1 MSCAPGTY
9 SDMAEQASCGS
20 CEAGTFQTKRGQ
32 TACDECMPGTWC
44 AEGAV
49 APEPCPAGTYSNV
62 SRLEE
67 QAQCLGCPRGFHCEA
82 GESAPEPCP
91 SGRFGRDE
99 RLTAEAFCISCPA
112 LTTSLPGASACAFC
126 EHGYFARGTDA
137 SGDLACFPCE
147 PQEGVTLSLKPREG
161 AAWKGGASCS
171 EETIGVAHGATS
183 LATVNIS
190 AGFWR
195 LGPNATEL
203 SKCASVDGHSPC
215 IGGTV
220 AGDAGSGYCLDGYSG
235 PRCEV
240 CANTTGDLAPVYFDV
255 YYNPY
260 TAACE
265 QCPALFSWNT
275 VLPLIGAAVLA
286 ALAVAV
292 RVFLKCFS
300 KQLREPIARM
310 KRVVAR
316 VQQLDLAP
324 RFKLLITYYQ
334 LIAVLPKVYKV
345 RLPQSYTDSCSWFTW
360 MGELNLDEYLLPGQC
375 MGRFAD
381 RLLFRAVAPLVL
393 IVAIG
398 LVSMLRGNF
407 AFIYVYLSGNAS
419 AVTTRGWLKV
429 ALRTSLRFSLFASF
443 CLTPNVSRSIFASFD
458 CVTFELD
465 GSEPGASTRQ
475 SFLRNDLTLECYG
488 EAHRSQ
494 VLLKAYVF
502 LLIWPIGMP
511 LLYVLVLLPVRED
524 LRKQKQT
531 RMVRATRFLHKEYQP
546 LFFWWESL
554 MLVQRLTLSGWVLLL
569 SPQDDAAR
577 IFVGLLVAIGC

>member
-1 MSCAPGTY
+1 M
-9 SDMAEQASCGS
+9 
-20 CEAGTFQTKRGQ
+20 
-32 TACDECMPGTWC
+32 
-44 AEGAV
+44 
-49 APEPCPAGTYSNV
+49 
-62 SRLEE
+62 
-67 QAQCLGCPRGFHCEA
+67 
-82 GESAPEPCP
+82 
-91 SGRFGRDE
+91 
-99 RLTAEAFCISCPA
+99 
-112 LTTSLPGASACAFC
+112 
-126 EHGYFARGTDA
+126 
-137 SGDLACFPCE
+137 
-147 PQEGVTLSLKPREG
+147 
-161 AAWKGGASCS
+161 
-171 EETIGVAHGATS
+171 
-183 LATVNIS
+183 
-190 AGFWR
+190 
-195 LGPNATEL
+195 
-203 SKCASVDGHSPC
+203 
-215 IGGTV
+215 
-220 AGDAGSGYCLDGYSG
+220 
-235 PRCEV
+235 
-240 CANTTGDLAPVYFDV
+240 
-255 YYNPY
+255 
-260 TAACE
+260 
-265 QCPALFSWNT
+265 
-275 VLPLIGAAVLA
+275 
-286 ALAVAV
+286 
-292 RVFLKCFS
+292 
-300 KQLREPIARM
+300 
-310 KRVVAR
+310 
-316 VQQLDLAP
+316 
-324 RFKLLITYYQ
+324 
-334 LIAVLPKVYKV
+334 
-345 RLPQSYTDSCSWFTW
+345 RLPQSYSDSCSWFTW

-419 AVTTRGWLKV
+419 AATTRGWLKV

-569 SPQDDAAR
+569 SPQDDATR
-577 IFVGLLVAIGC
+577 IFVGLLVAIGCKLMFCWNPRPQLLISATQAFVPHVGTDLTLLQFVQPCTRAARTPDWQDSRSDSHSGPFLAQTSAMTSTRWRQSRNSRWCPSFCAAHSSSSSSSRAGTMRTSSVLWSS